1 MTDRNTFLSNH
12 KNLKTFVKGLAAK
25 LRILGFQ
32 VFECSCD
39 ADTAIV
45 KFALNSKEQSV
56 IVYADDT
63 NIISLLLHHYHN
75 KPNLED
81 IFLTAMTRKSDHQQS
96 KYYSIRGIINQLLKR
111 LFAPIFTGCDTT
123 SAVYQFGKTSIF
135 KKLKNSKRVR
145 NIADIYK
152 NGQNPQTIGTAA
164 FIFFFKLYTCQV
176 SHFLRFVRRNSNLY
190 HHKSKV

>member
-32 VFECSCD
+32 VSECSCD

-111 LFAPIFTGCDTT
+111 LFAPVFTGCDTT

-135 KKLKNSKRVR
+135 KKLKLKTSKKYCRHLQKWTKST
-145 NIADIYK
+145 NNWYCSIY
-152 NGQNPQTIGTAA
+152 
-164 FIFFFKLYTCQV
+164 FFFKLYTCQV

>member
-32 VFECSCD
+32 VFEWPCD
-39 ADTAIV
+39 ADTTIV

-63 NIISLLLHHYHN
+63 NITSLLLHHYHN
-75 KPNLED
+75 TPNLED

-111 LFAPIFTGCDTT
+111 GGKQRCPIYCLLMFSLVVIRLQPSINSGRLPF
-123 SAVYQFGKTSIF
+123 SKSSKT
-135 KKLKNSKRVR
+135 
-145 NIADIYK
+145 
-152 NGQNPQTIGTAA
+152 QNE
-164 FIFFFKLYTCQV
+164 
-176 SHFLRFVRRNSNLY
+176 
-190 HHKSKV
+190 